1 MGFFDYLVVLG
12 TVHFIFTSIV
22 QWIILVPIGLVYFG
36 LLKHD
41 PKEKILFPIMLNMFL
56 LSAAMGSI
64 TINVC
69 YSIESPLRVLIFKF
83 IGGFLVYL
91 HLTKEY
97 FERKDEYEKVKNIRR
112 IWIFF
117 SAFLFY
123 IVIMIFPNLVD
134 ISPVWMLMDSIN
146 WIYSIPYIGFIF
158 KIGGFLIA
166 LLVIFLGIK
175 VTFFWAVLIFQ
186 KFFRKTE

>member
-134 ISPVWMLMDSIN
+134 IRPVWMLMDSIN

>member
-1 MGFFDYLVVLG
+1 
-12 TVHFIFTSIV
+12 
-22 QWIILVPIGLVYFG
+22 
-36 LLKHD
+36 
-41 PKEKILFPIMLNMFL
+41 MLNMFL

-134 ISPVWMLMDSIN
+134 IRPVWMLMDSIN

-186 KFFRKTE
+186 KFYSKTE